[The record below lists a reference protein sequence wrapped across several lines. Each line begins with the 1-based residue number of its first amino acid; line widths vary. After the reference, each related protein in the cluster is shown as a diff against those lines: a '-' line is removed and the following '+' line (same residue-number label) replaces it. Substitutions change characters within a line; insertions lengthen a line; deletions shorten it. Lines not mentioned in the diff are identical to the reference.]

1 MEKLLK
7 VLWILAV
14 YTIYLSP
21 CGSNEE
27 PGKHFQHYQ
36 DYETYAVNF
45 PKKHIVK
52 TNTEIVAVKCPLEDR
67 VKHSDNSTIIFKRHS
82 ENLKESLILKSKI
95 GNDHLWRFYDIG
107 KTGTKVV
114 NCLNI
119 YKNDETHLLAEWKH
133 EISRTS
139 TEQINITC
147 INNFNIMNH
156 SPGKN
161 IIELSGS
168 EITVAFS
175 GKSNYRELNSK
186 NPQVYKGDTLVVFDG
201 DMFDSKEKEF
211 LEPICIVRPYHPPPS
226 INIIGIENITNN
238 TKNKEWPLVEVENF
252 PKGLE
257 IKLEYNGETRQ
268 HDFFQYEKINVHYF
282 DFTKENK
289 LHSYKNMTLEPDQDG
304 KKIFQLEHPAIVKF
318 EYNCDYCGESSTNIE
333 KNIIFGDKDYF
344 KREIKSSVKYQYDH
358 LGFNAN
364 CSMVIKKNFH
374 LKNVSFNDAV
384 VRKVEYFYSVI
395 DYQIFDFMLV
405 DNTVI
410 YKVNNPKGILKC
422 TYSASFGEI
431 KLAQEYEFL
440 TEANP
445 TLIGYYYNKLSFKA
459 NCSKEKDD
467 IGSLKT
473 VLFNDE
479 KISITDDGNTTPES
493 IGNFTSDEKFFI
505 YNDTNPKG
513 ELKCIYKLSYG
524 KFTISEKYE
533 YFENIT
539 LPPVKYS
546 FENPYFKA
554 NCSLKRNE
562 FSDLKTILFNGKTI
576 EVKDLQ
582 KGKTKDAFKL
592 EGTSVNFMDRN
603 PNGTLYCVYNLTVGE
618 FTTSQEFEY
627 INNETLPNIV
637 YPDGQLYFFPN
648 CSVDKNNYTHLNSIS
663 LNDKTV
669 YIQGERNFREHTT
682 KKGNHIIYK
691 GRNPNGKFVCTY
703 EVSHGKINLT
713 QNYHTIE
720 NETLPP
726 VIYSYDQLTF
736 NPNCS
741 KKEKHSIDL
750 KTIIFNDKSM
760 DVGDISKA
768 ELNSVENF
776 KLTKDFVMYDVEN
789 PVGEFVCVYNISIGT
804 FKKSQKYVSIQSE
817 TLPIVKYY
825 YNELGYDPNCTLYPN
840 NFTTLK
846 AVTFGVERIKVRNLR
861 QEKDYT
867 RRIFKMEKGFVKVM
881 SGDSGTLTCVY
892 ALPIGEISMSQTF
905 EAVIKNNGHNLSF
918 KVGISLIII
927 LNSIII
933 KNLLIVSI

>member
-14 YTIYLSP
+14 YMIYLSP

-36 DYETYAVNF
+36 DYKAYAVNF
-45 PKKHIVK
+45 PKKYIVK

-82 ENLKESLILKSKI
+82 ENLKESLILKSKV

-147 INNFNIMNH
+147 INNFNTMNH
-156 SPGKN
+156 IPGKN
-161 IIELSGS
+161 INELSGS

-226 INIIGIENITNN
+226 INIIGIENIKNN

-252 PKGLE
+252 PKELE
-257 IKLEYNGETRQ
+257 IKLEYNGETKQ
-268 HDFFQYEKINVHYF
+268 HAFFQYEKINVYYF
-282 DFTKENK
+282 DFTKENEFYN
-289 LHSYKNMTLEPDQDG
+289 YKNMTLEPDQDG

-333 KNIIFGDKDYF
+333 KKIIFGDNDYF
-344 KREIKSSVKYQYDH
+344 KREIKSLVRYKCDH

-364 CSMVIKKNFH
+364 CSMVIKKNFY
-374 LKNVSFNDAV
+374 LKNAAINGLAVAIKDFDEVNDNETP
-384 VRKVEYFYSVI
+384 VE
-395 DYQIFDFMLV
+395 FMLL

-410 YKVNNPKGILKC
+410 YDYKNPIGPLKC
-422 TYSASFGEI
+422 TYSTPFGEI
-431 KLAQEYEFL
+431 QLVQQYDCI
-440 TEANP
+440 TDPNP
-445 TLIGYYYNKLSFKA
+445 TLTGYYYNKLPFKA
-459 NCSKEKDD
+459 NCSKKEKDVD
-467 IGSLKT
+467 SLKT

-479 KISITDDGNTTPES
+479 KISITDDGNTIPES
-493 IGNFTSDEKFFI
+493 TGNFTSDEKFFF
-505 YNDTNPKG
+505 YNNTNPKG
-513 ELKCIYKLSYG
+513 ELKCIYKLSNG
-524 KFTISEKYE
+524 NLTISKKFE

-562 FSDLKTILFNGKTI
+562 FTDLKTVLFNGKII

-582 KGKTKDAFKL
+582 KGKTKNRFKL
-592 EGTSVNFMDRN
+592 EGTSVNFIDCN
-603 PNGTLYCVYNLTVGE
+603 PNGTLYCVYKLTFGE

-648 CSVDKNNYTHLNSIS
+648 CSVDKNNYTRLNSIS
-663 LNDKTV
+663 LGDKIV
-669 YIQGERNFREHTT
+669 YIEGERNFREHVT
-682 KKGNHIIYK
+682 KKDNHIIYR
-691 GRNPNGKFVCTY
+691 GENPNGKFVCTY
-703 EVSHGKINLT
+703 KISHGQINLT
-713 QNYHTIE
+713 QNYYTLK

-726 VIYSYDQLTF
+726 VIYSNDQLTF

-760 DVGDISKA
+760 DVGDISKV
-768 ELNSVENF
+768 ESNSVENF
-776 KLTKDFVMYDVEN
+776 KLTKDFVMYEVEN
-789 PVGEFVCVYNISIGT
+789 PVGELVCLYNISIGT

-825 YNELGYDPNCTLYPN
+825 YNELGYHPNCTLNPN

-846 AVTFGVERIKVRNLR
+846 AVTFGAERVKVRNLR
-861 QEKDYT
+861 QEKDFT
-867 RRIFKMEKGFVKVM
+867 RKIFKMEKGFVKVM

-892 ALPIGEISMSQTF
+892 ALPTGEISISQTF
-905 EAVIKNNGHNLSF
+905 EALTKNNGHNLSF
-918 KVGISLIII
+918 KFGILLIII
-927 LNSIII
+927 FNSIII
-933 KNLLIVSI
+933 KNLFIISM